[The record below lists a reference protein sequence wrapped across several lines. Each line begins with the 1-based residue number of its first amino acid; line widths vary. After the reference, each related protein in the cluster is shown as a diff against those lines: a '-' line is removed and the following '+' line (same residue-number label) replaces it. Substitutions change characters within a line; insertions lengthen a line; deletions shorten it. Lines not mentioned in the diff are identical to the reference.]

1 MMIRDKEEEKL
12 KKISISF
19 HAHQRQQFLWGTF
32 ESSYHPTSKKE
43 TYFPSVVLHDR
54 NYPLKIV
61 DIPDIPFVPPNSFY
75 NISDLQ
81 GKNTIFR
88 VIINTMTSIAL
99 FSLSRRPSH
108 FHTAIERN
116 TYLYN

>member
-12 KKISISF
+12 KKISTSF

-61 DIPDIPFVPPNSFY
+61 EMVKRDCNHFY
-75 NISDLQ
+75 NLNVDE
-81 GKNTIFR
+81 
-88 VIINTMTSIAL
+88 M
-99 FSLSRRPSH
+99 
-108 FHTAIERN
+108 
-116 TYLYN
+116 